1 MTQPRILI
9 VDDEPDIRHMI
20 GETLSDEGYRV
31 TAVHDANAART
42 ATRLDPYDAIILDI
56 WMPGDD
62 GITLLKEWRDKEF
75 KTPVVMLSAHGSVET
90 AMEATRYG
98 AFDYLE
104 KPISTG
110 RLLVSIRNALGI
122 TATPAE
128 EVGRKEVPG
137 AVLVG
142 SSSVIQELRRQVKRI
157 AGVTGRVLITGEY
170 GSGKKLI
177 AHLVH
182 SQEGK
187 ASETMVTVD
196 LLNSTR
202 MELNAENLIDSAKGG
217 TLLFPDIHMYDGS
230 KQSRMLG
237 LLNQIHGYE
246 GTDAAVDMPRL
257 IATTDVSI
265 SDMMDSAQF
274 RPELYFAL
282 NHLEIHVPALRD
294 HPEDIRELVGHFTD
308 IFSVSDRVPYKRIE
322 TATLNRFRNHT
333 WPGNILELQNV
344 LRQTLLTGTGD
355 RINSEDVEQLLKEIV
370 VPSPLK
376 MDHRTL
382 GGSAGDYFERPIR
395 EAREQF
401 EREYLLFNLKQSES
415 FTEMSQ
421 KTGIHRS
428 TLFRKLKEHGIK
440 VEPGSEQEEK

>member
-42 ATRLDPYDAIILDI
+42 AARLDPYDAIILDI

-62 GITLLKEWRDKEF
+62 GITLLKEWREKEF

-122 TATPAE
+122 TATLTE
-128 EVGRKEVPG
+128 EVGRKDVPG

-142 SSSVIQELRRQVKRI
+142 SSNVIQELRRHIKRI

-177 AHLVH
+177 ARLVH
-182 SQEGK
+182 NQEDK
-187 ASETMVTVD
+187 APESMVIVD
-196 LLNSTR
+196 MLNYPR
-202 MELNAENLIDSAKGG
+202 MELNAEKLINMAKGG
-217 TLLFPDIHMYDGS
+217 TLLFPDIHMYGGD

-237 LLNQIHGYE
+237 MLNQIHGYE
-246 GTDAAVDMPRL
+246 DTDVAVDMPRL

-265 SDMMDSAQF
+265 SDMMDNAQF

-282 NHLEIHVPALRD
+282 NHLEIQVPALRN

-308 IFSVSDRVPYKRIE
+308 IFSVSDRIPYKRIE
-322 TATLNRFRNHT
+322 TATLNRFRNHS
-333 WPGNILELQNV
+333 WPGNVLELQNV

-355 RINSEDVEQLLKEIV
+355 RINSEDVEQLLREIE
-370 VPSPLK
+370 VPSPLM

-382 GGSAGDYFERPIR
+382 SGSAGDYFERPIR
-395 EAREQF
+395 EARELF
-401 EREYLLFNLKQSES
+401 EREYLLFNLKHSDS
-415 FTEMSQ
+415 FTEMSER
-421 KTGIHRS
+421 TGIHRS
-428 TLFRKLKEHGIK
+428 TLFRKLKDHGIK
-440 VEPGSEQEEK
+440 VEPGSEQEE